1 MTTERE
7 KIIQLAREC
16 GLIGYYLKQDDF
28 IEAFYHKAQA
38 EAFEIDANIAESRVQ
53 KQSARI
59 NRGKPFYDYMYPLDI
74 AAAIREMAKEVK

>member
-38 EAFEIDANIAESRVQ
+38 EAFEIDAKLCDRKFFELTRQYGSQMGVGAGYCAE
-53 KQSARI
+53 
-59 NRGKPFYDYMYPLDI
+59 
-74 AAAIREMAKEVK
+74 AIREMAKESRK

>member
-38 EAFEIDANIAESRVQ
+38 EAFE
-53 KQSARI
+53 
-59 NRGKPFYDYMYPLDI
+59 
-74 AAAIREMAKEVK
+74 AAASRCDVLSCTAAGCAATIREMAKEVK